1 MWIHSVEKQNSHLFV
16 GCVERTNSLIQFK
29 STRRLTRHLPSGLH
43 VRDCTLS
50 ADGVVLCRVPDS
62 LCESLVRPTLSDL
75 SDLPDLLCG

>member
-29 STRRLTRHLPSGLH
+29 STRRLARHLPSGLH

-62 LCESLVRPTLSDL
+62 LCESLVRPDL
-75 SDLPDLLCG
+75 SELPDLLCG